1 MKHGKYVVSLITVLA
16 LAFMFIGCAK
26 PPEAEKSAAKAAL
39 DAAVTAGAD
48 KYATADFEA
57 AKKVWE
63 GAEAKMTEKAYKE
76 AKQGYES
83 AKAAFEKAAGAADGG
98 KKAVADEVNATVAG
112 LEEAWKNL
120 EEAAKKVEK
129 RMKDRK
135 ELWDADAKAFADGL
149 QATKDLTA
157 ADPAGAKTKVAEL
170 KTIID
175 KWDAAVKE
183 LAAVPEKPEPAKT
196 TKAKKK

>member
-1 MKHGKYVVSLITVLA
+1 MQHGKYLVSLITVMA
-16 LAFMFIGCAK
+16 LVLMFMGCAK
-26 PPEAEKSAAKAAL
+26 PPEAEKSAAKAAQ

-57 AKKVWE
+57 AKKFWD

-76 AKQGYES
+76 AKQGYDE
-83 AKAAFEKAAGAADGG
+83 AKAAFEKAAGAAEGG
-98 KKAVADEVNATVAG
+98 KKTVADEVNATVAG

-120 EEAAKKVEK
+120 GEAAQKVEK
-129 RMKDRK
+129 RMKDQK
-135 ELWDADAKAFADGL
+135 TIWDADVKAFTDGL

-157 ADPAGAKTKVAEL
+157 ADPAGAKVKAAEL
-170 KTIID
+170 KAIID

-183 LAAVPEKPEPAKT
+183 LAALPEKPEPKT